1 MIVQVKTDNH
11 IQGSAELTSEV
22 EEVLENALAR
32 FNPRITRV
40 DVHFSDV
47 NSRQKHSDDDKR
59 CVMEARLAGLKP
71 VAVSHN
77 GSTIAQALEGAA
89 ETLQQTLLKTLRRL
103 EHAKGR
109 TSYAG
114 EPADNSIDLDD
125 DDADDYLDDQ
135 SDVASESDV

>member
-11 IQGSAELTSEV
+11 IQGSAGLTSEV

-32 FNPRITRV
+32 FNPRVTRV

-71 VAVSHN
+71 VAISHH

-103 EHAKGR
+103 DHAKGR
-109 TSYAG
+109 ISYAG
-114 EPADNSIDLDD
+114 EQDIDVSDIDD
-125 DDADDYLDDQ
+125 EMNDDMDDQ
-135 SDVASESDV
+135 ADVVSETGT

>member
-11 IQGSAELTSEV
+11 IQGSAELASHV
-22 EEVLENALAR
+22 EEVLENAMAR
-32 FNPRITRV
+32 FNPRVTRV

-47 NSRQKHSDDDKR
+47 NGRQKHSDDDKR

-109 TSYAG
+109 ISYAG
-114 EPADNSIDLDD
+114 EPDDRLSDQDDDMDDDLDD
-125 DDADDYLDDQ
+125 AAD
-135 SDVASESDV
+135 VVSEIES

>member
-11 IQGSAELTSEV
+11 IQGSAELTSQV
-22 EEVLENALAR
+22 EEVLENAMAR
-32 FNPRITRV
+32 FNPRVTRV

-109 TSYAG
+109 ISYAG
-114 EPADNSIDLDD
+114 ELDDRLSDQDDDMDDDLDD
-125 DDADDYLDDQ
+125 SAD
-135 SDVASESDV
+135 VVSEIES

>member
-11 IQGSAELTSEV
+11 IQGSTELTAEV

-32 FNPRITRV
+32 FRPRITRV
-40 DVHFSDV
+40 EVHFSDV
-47 NSRQKHSDDDKR
+47 NSQQKHGDNDKR

-71 VAVSHN
+71 VAISHH
-77 GSTIAQALEGAA
+77 GSTVAQAMEGAA
-89 ETLQQTLLKTLRRL
+89 ETLQQTLLRTLRRL

-114 EPADNSIDLDD
+114 EQ
-125 DDADDYLDDQ
+125 DDYS
-135 SDVASESDV
+135 SDVADEVDDMDDDTDDPSDIKS